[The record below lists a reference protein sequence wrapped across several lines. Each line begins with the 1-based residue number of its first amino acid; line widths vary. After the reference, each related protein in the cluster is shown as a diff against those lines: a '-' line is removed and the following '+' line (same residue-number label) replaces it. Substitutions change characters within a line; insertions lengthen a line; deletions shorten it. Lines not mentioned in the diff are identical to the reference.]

1 MLTRL
6 AIVCLSP
13 CSIVIHMTSSTVAT
27 TDPMTP
33 ATDDRVLST
42 LKLVAPVGLGLFPL
56 GIGFGVLIIHAGLP
70 WWWAPVFTGL
80 IYAGSLEF
88 LLIPMAL
95 AATPLAAVAATA
107 LVVNSRHVFYALSF
121 PLHQVRGRLARTY
134 ATFGLTDE
142 AYALTAGPEAQTWT
156 TKRIVVLQLLLQS
169 FWVAG
174 ATVGALAGTRLPL
187 DRLQGLDFA
196 LTALFVVLAIEAFRA
211 TRDLPTAGLAVVCA
225 VAAQTVLPQQMLLV
239 ALSLFAGLLVAR
251 SALATRKPAHA

>member
-1 MLTRL
+1 MR
-6 AIVCLSP
+6 SN
-13 CSIVIHMTSSTVAT
+13 TVAT
-27 TDPMTP
+27 TEPPGAD
-33 ATDDRVLST
+33 TDDTVLSS

-70 WWWAPVFTGL
+70 WWWAPLSTGL

-95 AATPLAAVAATA
+95 AATPLAAVAMTA
-107 LVVNSRHVFYALSF
+107 LAVNSRHVFYALSF
-121 PLHQVRGRLARTY
+121 PLHRVQGRLARTY

-142 AYALTAGPEAQTWT
+142 AYALTADPQAQTWT
-156 TKRIVVLQLLLQS
+156 SKRVVVLQLLLQS

-174 ATVGALAGTRLPL
+174 TTVGALVGTRLPL

-211 TRDLPTAGLAVVCA
+211 NRDLGTAGLATLCA
-225 VAAQTVLPQQMLLV
+225 VAAHAVYPQQMLLV
-239 ALSLFAGLLVAR
+239 ALALLAGLLVAR
-251 SALATRKPAHA
+251 SALAGREPADA

>member
-1 MLTRL
+1 
-6 AIVCLSP
+6 
-13 CSIVIHMTSSTVAT
+13 
-27 TDPMTP
+27 
-33 ATDDRVLST
+33 
-42 LKLVAPVGLGLFPL
+42 
-56 GIGFGVLIIHAGLP
+56 
-70 WWWAPVFTGL
+70 
-80 IYAGSLEF
+80 
-88 LLIPMAL
+88 
-95 AATPLAAVAATA
+95 LAAVAATA

-142 AYALTAGPEAQTWT
+142 AYALSAGPQAQTWT

-211 TRDLPTAGLAVVCA
+211 ARDLPTAGLAVLCA
-225 VAAQTVLPQQMLLV
+225 VAAQAGFPQQMLLA
-239 ALSLFAGLLVAR
+239 ALTLFAGLLVAR
-251 SALATRKPAHA
+251 SALAGRKPADA

>member
-1 MLTRL
+1 MRSNTIE
-6 AIVCLSP
+6 A
-13 CSIVIHMTSSTVAT
+13 
-27 TDPMTP
+27 TDPP
-33 ATDDRVLST
+33 GADSDDRVLST

-56 GIGFGVLIIHAGLP
+56 GIGFGAVVVHAGLP
-70 WWWAPVFTGL
+70 WWWAPLSTGL
-80 IYAGSLEF
+80 VYAGSLEF

-95 AATPLAAVAATA
+95 TGTPLLAVAATA
-107 LVVNSRHVFYALSF
+107 LVVNGRHLFYALSF
-121 PLHQVRGRLARTY
+121 PLHRVRGLLARTY

-142 AYALTAGPEAQTWT
+142 VYAMTAGPQAKSWT

-174 ATVGALAGTRLPL
+174 ATVGALVGTRLPL

-211 TRDLPTAGLAVVCA
+211 TRDLRTAGLAVLCA
-225 VAAQTVLPQQMLLV
+225 VAAQTVFSHQMLLA
-239 ALSLFAGLLVAR
+239 ALTLFAGLLVAC

>member
-1 MLTRL
+1 MR
-6 AIVCLSP
+6 
-13 CSIVIHMTSSTVAT
+13 STIIEATEPVAS
-27 TDPMTP
+27 DI
-33 ATDDRVLST
+33 DDRVGST
-42 LKLVAPVGLGLFPL
+42 LRLVAPVGLGLFPL
-56 GIGFGVLIIHAGLP
+56 GIGFGALVIHAGLP
-70 WWWAPVFTGL
+70 WWWAPLSTGL

-121 PLHQVRGRLARTY
+121 PLHRVRGRLARAY

-156 TKRIVVLQLLLQS
+156 FKRIVVLQLLLQS

-174 ATVGALAGTRLPL
+174 AAVGALVGTRLPL

-196 LTALFVVLAIEAFRA
+196 LTALFVVLTIEAFRA
-211 TRDLPTAGLAVVCA
+211 ARDLGTASFAVVCA
-225 VAAQTVLPQQMLLV
+225 VAAQALFPRQMLLV
-239 ALSLFAGLLVAR
+239 ALALFAGLLVAR
-251 SALATRKPAHA
+251 SAIRKPAHA

>member
-1 MLTRL
+1 M
-6 AIVCLSP
+6 A
-13 CSIVIHMTSSTVAT
+13 SSTVAT
-27 TDPMTP
+27 THPLGAD
-33 ATDDRVLST
+33 TDDRVLAT
-42 LKLVAPVGLGLFPL
+42 LRLVAPVGLGLFPL
-56 GIGFGVLIIHAGLP
+56 GIGFGVLVVHAGLP
-70 WWWAPVFTGL
+70 WWWAPLSTGL

-95 AATPLAAVAATA
+95 AGTPLLAVAATA
-107 LVVNSRHVFYALSF
+107 LVVNGRHLFYALSF
-121 PLHQVRGRLARTY
+121 PLHRVHGLLARTY

-142 AYALTAGPEAQTWT
+142 AYALTASPQAQTWT
-156 TKRIVVLQLLLQS
+156 TKRIVALQLLLQS

-211 TRDLPTAGLAVVCA
+211 ARDLPTASLAVLCA
-225 VAAQTVLPQQMLLV
+225 AAGQALFPRQMLLA

-251 SALATRKPAHA
+251 SAHATRKPADG

>member
-1 MLTRL
+1 MR
-6 AIVCLSP
+6 
-13 CSIVIHMTSSTVAT
+13 SSTVAM
-27 TDPMTP
+27 TDPVTP
-33 ATDDRVLST
+33 DPEDGVLST

-56 GIGFGVLIIHAGLP
+56 GIGFGALIIHAGLP

-107 LVVNSRHVFYALSF
+107 LVVNARHVVYALSF
-121 PLHQVRGRLARTY
+121 PLHRVRGRLARTY

-142 AYALTAGPEAQTWT
+142 AYALTASSQAQTWT

-174 ATVGALAGTRLPL
+174 ATMGALVGTRLPL
-187 DRLQGLDFA
+187 DRLQGMDFA
-196 LTALFVVLAIEAFRA
+196 LTALFVVLAIEAYRA
-211 TRDLPTAGLAVVCA
+211 AHDLRTAGLAVLCA
-225 VAAQTVLPQQMLLV
+225 VAAQALFPQRMLLV
-239 ALSLFAGLLVAR
+239 ALTLFAGLLVAR
-251 SALATRKPAHA
+251 STLAGRKPADA

>member
-1 MLTRL
+1 MR
-6 AIVCLSP
+6 
-13 CSIVIHMTSSTVAT
+13 SSTVAT
-27 TDPMTP
+27 TEAPGAD
-33 ATDDRVLST
+33 TDDTVLST

-70 WWWAPVFTGL
+70 WWWAPLSTGL

-95 AATPLAAVAATA
+95 VATPLAAVAATA

-121 PLHQVRGRLARTY
+121 PLHRVRGRLARTY

-142 AYALTAGPEAQTWT
+142 AYALTAGLQAQTWT
-156 TKRIVVLQLLLQS
+156 TKRIVVLQLLLQG

-174 ATVGALAGTRLPL
+174 ATMGALAGTRLPL

-211 TRDLPTAGLAVVCA
+211 TRDLGTAGLATLCA
-225 VAAQTVLPQQMLLV
+225 VAAQAVLPQRMLLV
-239 ALSLFAGLLVAR
+239 ALALFAGLLVAR
-251 SALATRKPAHA
+251 SAFAGRKPAHA

>member
-6 AIVCLSP
+6 AIRCRES

-27 TDPMTP
+27 TDPVTLD
-33 ATDDRVLST
+33 TDDRVLST

-56 GIGFGVLIIHAGLP
+56 GIGFGVLVVHAGLP
-70 WWWAPVFTGL
+70 WWWATLSTGL

-142 AYALTAGPEAQTWT
+142 AYALSAGPQAQTWT

-211 TRDLPTAGLAVVCA
+211 ARDLPTAGLAVLCA
-225 VAAQTVLPQQMLLV
+225 VAAQAGFPQQMLLA
-239 ALSLFAGLLVAR
+239 ALTLFAGLLVAR
-251 SALATRKPAHA
+251 SALAGRKPADA